1 MPLKTVNKFDV
12 KYMQILNEKG
22 QVDEKLMPDLSST
35 QLTDLYKAMFLARE
49 ADERMLKLQRQGR
62 LGTLP
67 VNKGQEAAV
76 CGATMAMTDKD
87 WMVGAYRELGARLM
101 RGSKLS
107 GEMLYY
113 NGFEEGISLP
123 EGSRTLPVAIVLASQ
138 IPHAVGLA
146 YASRLKGE
154 KDVAAVSFFGDG
166 STSEGD
172 FHEALNFA
180 SVWQAP
186 VVFFLQNNM
195 WAISTPRHKQ
205 THAKTL
211 AQRAIA
217 YDMPGIQVDGND
229 VLAVYKAV
237 KEALDRAKAGEG
249 PTLIEALTY
258 RMGVHTT
265 ADDPTRYR
273 KNDEV
278 TEWELKDPILRYRN
292 FLENKKL
299 WNDRKQKALEEEV
312 KKQVD
317 EAVREFEAFEDTTPD
332 APFDYVFGEP
342 DEDLKAQRE
351 EFLENLKKDS
361 ENA

>member
-1 MPLKTVNKFDV
+1 MPVKTVGKFDV
-12 KYMQILNEKG
+12 KYMQILTEKG
-22 QVDEKLMPDLSST
+22 TVDEKLLPDLSAS
-35 QLTDLYKAMFLARE
+35 QLTDLYKWMYLARE

-101 RGSKLS
+101 RGSRLT

-113 NGFEEGISLP
+113 NGYEEGIQMP
-123 EGSRTLPVAIVLASQ
+123 EGSRTLPVSIVLASQ

-146 YASRLKGE
+146 YAARMKGE
-154 KDVAAVSFFGDG
+154 KDVAALSFFGDG
-166 STSEGD
+166 ASSEGD

-186 VVFFLQNNM
+186 VVFFTQNNQ
-195 WAISTPRHKQ
+195 WAISTPREKQ
-205 THAKTL
+205 TRAKTL

-217 YDMPGIQVDGND
+217 YDIPGIQVDGND
-229 VLAVYKAV
+229 VLAVYKAT
-237 KEALDRAKAGEG
+237 KEALDRAKAGDG

-265 ADDPTRYR
+265 ADDPKRYR
-273 KNDEV
+273 KDEEV
-278 TEWELKDPILRYRN
+278 TEWEKKDPLVRFRTW
-292 FLENKKL
+292 LEAEKH
-299 WNDRKQKALEEEV
+299 WTDRKQKSLEDDV
-312 KKQVD
+312 KKQID
-317 EAVREFEAFEDTTPD
+317 EAVKEFEAFEDKTPD
-332 APFDYVFGEP
+332 SPFDYVFGDP
-342 DEDLKAQRE
+342 DDDLKEQRE
-351 EFLENLKKDS
+351 IFLENLKKDR